1 MGMKVI
7 PANTGMKC
15 RDHSGEP
22 RLEKRCEGP
31 CNKVK
36 PLSAF
41 SKNNLTNGMTVS
53 ITPSRDADIWGFSSN
68 PRVKPPTVVPIL
80 HPLAVESR

>member
-1 MGMKVI
+1 MGMKVS

-36 PLSAF
+36 PLAHF

-53 ITPSRDADIWGFSSN
+53 VTSLRDSIIRPFLIYA
-68 PRVKPPTVVPIL
+68 
-80 HPLAVESR
+80 

>member
-1 MGMKVI
+1 MGMMVS

-22 RLEKRCEGP
+22 RLERRCEGP

-36 PLSAF
+36 PLSSF
-41 SKNNLTNGMTVS
+41 SKNNLTNGLTVS
-53 ITPSRDADIWGFSSN
+53 STLSLKGSQVGSPSNIR
-68 PRVKPPTVVPIL
+68 
-80 HPLAVESR
+80 